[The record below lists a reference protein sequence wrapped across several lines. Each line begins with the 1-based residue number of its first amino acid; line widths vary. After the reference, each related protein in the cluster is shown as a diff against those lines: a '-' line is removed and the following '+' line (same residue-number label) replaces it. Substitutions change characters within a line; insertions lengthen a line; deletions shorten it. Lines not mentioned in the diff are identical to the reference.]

1 MGTRHGVQEAS
12 RVKGMLFDT
21 SPLDDDPPK
30 KKSRKKPEPQPACV
44 ASPEPVA
51 EPQPAEF
58 LATAVVE
65 ARCPACDTPGDIDIE
80 HKGRWRCVCGWSCGL
95 AWWQPAVAG
104 VVEKA
109 SAERAERDPG
119 QYVVL
124 SGFYRDKTLQELW
137 DAGRRVYIESV
148 ASNGKSTADREAAK
162 RFLARVG

>member
-1 MGTRHGVQEAS
+1 MNG
-12 RVKGMLFDT
+12 GMLFDT
-21 SPLDDDPPK
+21 SPLDDDSPK
-30 KKSRKKPEPQPACV
+30 KKRSKKPQPQPQPQPQPACV
-44 ASPEPVA
+44 ASPEPVG
-51 EPQPAEF
+51 F

-80 HKGRWRCVCGWSCGL
+80 HKGQWRCVCGWSCGL
-95 AWWQPAVAG
+95 AWWQPAVSG

-109 SAERAERDPG
+109 SAERAARDPG

-148 ASNGKSTADREAAK
+148 AASGKSTADREAAK
-162 RFLARVG
+162 RFLARVS